1 VKNYDLL
8 FDKAPAFKVE
18 NPLITNLSLT
28 KPAKIDLIK
37 YNPTPFGAKLILAAS
52 NNVVSGEIVYVEG
65 KNPLTDEAHFA
76 SIAGIPVV
84 VTDKT
89 GDVKE
94 KKATLDDNIRRYC
107 LKEVIIENQFITDLD
122 YAQSLATFIINKMSE
137 PVPVLNLTIMPLPK
151 LQLGDRIR
159 ISSMD
164 SFDIIDGDY
173 WVISADFSFNG
184 GATQSIVARKVV

>member
-1 VKNYDLL
+1 
-8 FDKAPAFKVE
+8 
-18 NPLITNLSLT
+18 
-28 KPAKIDLIK
+28 
-37 YNPTPFGAKLILAAS
+37 
-52 NNVVSGEIVYVEG
+52 
-65 KNPLTDEAHFA
+65 
-76 SIAGIPVV
+76 
-84 VTDKT
+84 
-89 GDVKE
+89 
-94 KKATLDDNIRRYC
+94 
-107 LKEVIIENQFITDLD
+107 
-122 YAQSLATFIINKMSE
+122 MSE